1 MITLSEIWKTTPFIS
16 LLLLA
21 GLVQVPEELQE
32 AAKVDGATAWQRLWK
47 VVLPNMKA
55 AIMVAVLFRTLDA
68 WRIFDNPFVMTSG
81 ANDTE
86 TLSFLAYRQNVT
98 LVNLGAGSAV
108 SVLLFFTVVVIAF
121 IFIKGFKTDLSQVQ
135 GRRADGRPQD
145 QQLVDGLGRAD
156 PGVGDV
162 PAAVDGLAGVQ
173 EPRHVPRRATPAF
186 FPEDWT
192 WDNFQTVFSDEL
204 FTSALRNSFGIA
216 IIATV
221 LSVIVAMFA
230 AYAIAR
236 LDFRGKKLLLSMA
249 LAIAMFPQA
258 ALVGPL
264 FNMWRGLGIY
274 DTWIGLIIPYLTFA
288 LPLSIWTMS
297 AFFRQIPW
305 EMEQAAQVDG
315 ATAWQAF
322 RKVIVPLA
330 APGVFTTAILTFFFC
345 WNEFLLAISLTST
358 DRARTVPAALSF
370 FTGPSQFQS
379 PVTAIMAASVVV
391 TIPVVIIVLIF
402 QRRIVAG
409 LTAGAVKG

>member
-1 MITLSEIWKTTPFIS
+1 MNRNAKYWWTGWG
-16 LLLLA
+16 LLI
-21 GLVQVPEELQE
+21 LVWALFPM
-32 AAKVDGATAWQRLWK
+32 LW
-47 VVLPNMKA
+47 
-55 AIMVAVLFRTLDA
+55 MV
-68 WRIFDNPFVMTSG
+68 S
-81 ANDTE
+81 
-86 TLSFLAYRQNVT
+86 LSF
-98 LVNLGAGSAV
+98 
-108 SVLLFFTVVVIAF
+108 
-121 IFIKGFKTDLSQVQ
+121 K
-135 GRRADGRPQD
+135 
-145 QQLVDGLGRAD
+145 D
-156 PGVGDV
+156 PTTF
-162 PAAVDGLAGVQ
+162 
-173 EPRHVPRRATPAF
+173 RSATPTF
-186 FPEDWT
+186 FPEKWVWT
-192 WDNFQTVFSDEL
+192 NYDTVFSDSL
-204 FTSALRNSFGIA
+204 FTSALRNSVGVA
-216 IIATV
+216 LAATL

-236 LDFRGKKLLLSMA
+236 LDFPGKKLLLSMA

-264 FNMWRGLGIY
+264 FNMWRNLGIY

-330 APGVFTTAILTFFFC
+330 APGVFTTTILTFFFC

-370 FTGPSQFQS
+370 FTGASQFQS

-391 TIPVVIIVLIF
+391 TIPVVILVLLF

>member
-1 MITLSEIWKTTPFIS
+1 MQKRRRWWTVWG
-16 LLLLA
+16 LLILVYALFPLL
-21 GLVQVPEELQE
+21 
-32 AAKVDGATAWQRLWK
+32 W
-47 VVLPNMKA
+47 
-55 AIMVAVLFRTLDA
+55 MV
-68 WRIFDNPFVMTSG
+68 S
-81 ANDTE
+81 
-86 TLSFLAYRQNVT
+86 LSF
-98 LVNLGAGSAV
+98 
-108 SVLLFFTVVVIAF
+108 
-121 IFIKGFKTDLSQVQ
+121 K
-135 GRRADGRPQD
+135 
-145 QQLVDGLGRAD
+145 D
-156 PGVGDV
+156 PNTF
-162 PAAVDGLAGVQ
+162 
-173 EPRHVPRRATPAF
+173 RSATPTF
-186 FPEDWT
+186 FPQKWVWT
-192 WDNFQTVFSDEL
+192 NYQTVFSDSL
-204 FTSALRNSFGIA
+204 FTSALRNSVGIA
-216 IIATV
+216 VIATA

-236 LDFRGKKLLLSMA
+236 LEYPGKKFLLSMA

-315 ATAWQAF
+315 ATGWQAF
-322 RKVIVPLA
+322 RKVIIPLA

-370 FTGPSQFQS
+370 FTGASQFQS
-379 PVTAIMAASVVV
+379 PITAIMAASVVV
-391 TIPVVIIVLIF
+391 TIPVVILVLVF